1 VAKQLHTALWGLIV
15 DAKARNRHPDG
26 SIVTEEEEEAQR
38 CAHQT
43 AACCALLCLL
53 CPAACCLL
61 PAACCLLPAACC
73 QARLVSDSRAACTH
87 VYITHNVT
95 EC

>member
-43 AACCALLCLL
+43 AACCALLRPAVPAVPSCLL
-53 CPAACCLL
+53 RAACCLL
-61 PAACCLLPAACC
+61 PAACCLLPAAG
-73 QARLVSDSRAACTH
+73 LG
-87 VYITHNVT
+87 
-95 EC
+95 